1 MKEKL
6 PHNRKPSHRWV
17 CGEVWNLRKQ
27 HNWEEKKKQHRIHT
41 NVYSVM
47 FCIHFILSKQVEI
60 FPLD

>member
-17 CGEVWNLRKQ
+17 CGEVWNLRKE
-27 HNWEEKKKQHRIHT
+27 HNWEEKKKHRIHT

-47 FCIHFILSKQVEI
+47 FGIHFILLKQVEI
-60 FPLD
+60 FPID